1 MADYRKRLSDMTPEE
16 RAEVAPAA
24 DNFEDLFGDR
34 SETPTS
40 VKAADVAVGLTPVG
54 SAVEIGEELS
64 KEDPSYAKIG
74 VIAAGDV
81 LGAAIPPAG
90 IALKT
95 LTGSGR
101 GLVRDIDD
109 LVDTGL
115 TLQKI
120 KQMGKIITWEQPD
133 KNEWIYTTLYY
144 KPKSTFNPNYTVREF
159 DNDEW
164 IVFPWEN

>member
-1 MADYRKRLSDMTPEE
+1 MTPEE

-109 LVDTGL
+109 LVDTWAKGDISNKELRDSAKELGVEINTKRITKNRDSSDIEITMPDGL
-115 TLQKI
+115 SLI
-120 KQMGKIITWEQPD
+120 HI
-133 KNEWIYTTLYY
+133 
-144 KPKSTFNPNYTVREF
+144 
-159 DNDEW
+159 
-164 IVFPWEN
+164 